1 MQKILNKLAKSNK
14 RSTSVKHK
22 VDLSNITELEDHV
35 EFVLD
40 IVESESSR
48 SMNLLYEL
56 GESMGALDGAMSLVK
71 EDLGMRH

>member
-35 EFVLD
+35 EF
-40 IVESESSR
+40 IVSS
-48 SMNLLYEL
+48 MEDKAKYTLNLLSEL
-56 GESMGALDGAMSLVK
+56 EECLGTLQGAM
-71 EDLGMRH
+71 